1 MASIVKIKRSS
12 VQGKA
17 PTISDI
23 QSGELALNTRDGKL
37 YSSSGTAVFE
47 IGANVT
53 SSFIGSLTTAN
64 ILQTSDQ
71 LTDLNFTVFNS
82 NTNANTTNITAV
94 NDLGKTVSIGITG
107 SSFDYSQLGF
117 TDFANTIG
125 YLYTSN
131 TVSDLILGNKANVSI
146 YADSTDGV
154 EGANASIFINSEDK
168 SVTFLGQYQ
177 FPLTDGAADTFL
189 KTDGEG
195 NLSFAPASTS
205 SDNLAFSEFSYTADE
220 GQVSFGGTDDFGTTL
235 TYTPTNISVFLN
247 GVKLIANTDFLASN
261 GTSVFLSSGAANND
275 VLDIQAFTTTREFVD
290 VTADLK
296 SNTETV
302 ITASTVSTVDAF
314 PVSDYT
320 TAKYLVQGTTANGTS
335 IQSTELLLL
344 QDTNTVYITEY
355 ATVNTVSTFI
365 TFDARIVLSNVEL
378 TATSDFA
385 NTQIR
390 FTRMGVVPREVS

>member
-17 PTISDI
+17 PTTSDI

-82 NTNANTTNITAV
+82 NPNANTTNITAV
-94 NDLGKTVSIGITG
+94 NNLGATISLGITG
-107 SSFDYSQLGF
+107 SSFDYAPIGYA
-117 TDFANTIG
+117 DYANTIS
-125 YLYTSN
+125 YIYPSN
-131 TVSDLILGNKANVSI
+131 TVSDIVIGNKANVSI
-146 YADSTDGV
+146 FADSTSGIEV
-154 EGANASIFINSEDK
+154 PNPSIFINAEDN
-168 SVTFLGQYQ
+168 SVTFHNQYQ
-177 FPLTDGAADTFL
+177 FPLTDGAENTFL
-189 KTDGEG
+189 RTDGEG
-195 NLSFAPASTS
+195 NLSFAPASAS
-205 SDNLAFSEFSYTADE
+205 SDNLAFSEFSYTAEE

-302 ITASTVSTVDAF
+302 SLASTSERVDSFSTNEY
-314 PVSDYT
+314 S

-335 IQSTELLLL
+335 IQATELLVI
-344 QDTNTVYITEY
+344 QDSTSVWLTEY
-355 ATVNTVSTFI
+355 ATVNNVTSFVS
-365 TFDARIVLSNVEL
+365 FDASIVNSNVDVY
-378 TATSDFA
+378 AISDFA
-385 NTQIR
+385 NTEIR
-390 FTRMGVVPREVS
+390 FTRMGVAPREVS